1 MEFFEKAF
9 NWLANISAR
18 LPKIDFKTYF
28 IVVVAVIV
36 GIGVIIALT
45 YFGSRARKL
54 INASKK
60 NRKISRQRGSNRR
73 RQRQRFHGAL
83 LLVQSSAILA
93 RQLGAISRRA
103 FRLSERHRQRQERV

>member
-60 NRKISRQRGSNRR
+60 IEKSQ
-73 RQRQRFHGAL
+73 
-83 LLVQSSAILA
+83 
-93 RQLGAISRRA
+93 
-103 FRLSERHRQRQERV
+103 